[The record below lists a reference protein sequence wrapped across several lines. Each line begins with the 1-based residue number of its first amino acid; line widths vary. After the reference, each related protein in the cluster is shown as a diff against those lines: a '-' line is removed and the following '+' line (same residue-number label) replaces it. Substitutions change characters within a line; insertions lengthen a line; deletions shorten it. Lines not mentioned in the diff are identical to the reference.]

1 MPPVATPTL
10 SDSPAVQQ
18 QYLAQLAL
26 TAALVQAIHNL
37 WPLANPLTNPA
48 KFSQALGLLVG
59 QLGQVSASIAQD
71 FYLGVRAGAGVS
83 KVAPLHL
90 VPSVPQSKVDAG
102 IDWAT
107 RHAAEAQRTEAEIMA
122 RVEAAMQKALADVG
136 REQIVTAVEG
146 DQFAIGY
153 RRVPRPGACYWCIA
167 QAIRKTHR
175 AGRAVNRIRAGRPGA
190 DFDPNV
196 EHYGVYKS
204 RESAGQIPPNAQ
216 GDTNRFHNNCHCVVE
231 PIFFPVNTL
240 PGWLHDMERL
250 YDESTADSE
259 SSQRLNDFRRALNA
273 QRGGVTPPTPTA
285 PTISAPV
292 PNAERIAK
300 LLDLLPKVA

>member
-1 MPPVATPTL
+1 VATPTL

-37 WPLANPLTNPA
+37 WPIANPLTNPA

-71 FYLGVRAGAGVS
+71 FYLGARAEAGVS
-83 KVAPLHL
+83 GVPALRL
-90 VPSVPQSKVDAG
+90 VPPVPQSKIDAG
-102 IDWAT
+102 IGWAM
-107 RHAAEAQRTEAEIMA
+107 RHREEAQRTEAEIMA
-122 RVEAAMQKALADVG
+122 RVEAAMQKALADIG

-146 DQFAIGY
+146 DEFAIGY
-153 RRVPRPGACYWCIA
+153 RRVPRPGACYFCLV
-167 QAIRKTHR
+167 QALRKTHR
-175 AGRAVNRIRAGRPGA
+175 AGRAVNRIRAGRAGA

-204 RESAGQIPPNAQ
+204 RAAAGQIAPNAQ

-240 PGWLHDMERL
+240 PDWLHNMERL
-250 YDESTADSE
+250 YAESTADSK
-259 SSQRLNDFRRALNA
+259 SGRRLNDFRRALAA
-273 QRGGVTPPTPTA
+273 QRSGVTPPTPTA
-285 PTISAPV
+285 PVIAASAS
-292 PNAERIAK
+292 NSERIAK